1 MIIRQAEYSDI
12 TAINHLAHET
22 WWPTYTDVI
31 PDDQIKFMLE
41 DMYSEKALK
50 TQIESGITF
59 LIAEREDKAVAFAAY
74 SPSDPENHIFK
85 LQKLYV
91 LPSEQGMGTGK
102 KLISEVSKMARK
114 SHGKVLELNVNRN
127 NPAFEFYKKLGFE
140 VYKSVDIPYNNYV
153 LNDYVMRIAL

>member
-31 PDDQIKFMLE
+31 PDEQIRFMLE
-41 DMYSEKALK
+41 DMYSEKALQQ
-50 TQIESGITF
+50 QIESGMNF
-59 LIAEREDKAVAFAAY
+59 LLAESDDKPLGFAAF
-74 SPSDPENHIFK
+74 SITEPENHVFK

-91 LPSEQGMGTGK
+91 LPAAQGMGIGK
-102 KLISEVSKMARK
+102 KLLAEVTKMAKK
-114 SHGKVLELNVNRN
+114 SQGEVLELNVNRK

-140 VYKSVDIPYNNYV
+140 VYQTVDIPYNQFV
-153 LNDYVMRIAL
+153 LNDYVMRKPL